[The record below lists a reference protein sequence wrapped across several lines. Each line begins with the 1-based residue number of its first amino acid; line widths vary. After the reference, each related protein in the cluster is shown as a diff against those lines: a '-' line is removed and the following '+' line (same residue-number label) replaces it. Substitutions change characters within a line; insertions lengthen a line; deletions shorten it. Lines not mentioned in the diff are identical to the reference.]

1 MAVVV
6 VAAIAATLVSG
17 CERESERYGREL
29 QERLAASGILLEE
42 TLAWPP
48 RGSVP
53 HWVVEAHFTGDEA
66 AAEAACEV
74 VAATPMPDGEL
85 PYLVR
90 LTYEPAGTVQCGWAA
105 EPGASPDAGASPPG

>member
-1 MAVVV
+1 MAVVA
-6 VAAIAATLVSG
+6 VAAIATTLVSG

-29 QERLAASGILLEE
+29 QEQLAASGILLEE

-53 HWVVEAHFTGDEA
+53 HWVIEAHVAGDEA
-66 AAEAACEV
+66 AAEAACDA

-90 LTYEPAGTVQCGWAA
+90 LTYEPAGTVQCGWANDPEA
-105 EPGASPDAGASPPG
+105 SPDPGASPSG